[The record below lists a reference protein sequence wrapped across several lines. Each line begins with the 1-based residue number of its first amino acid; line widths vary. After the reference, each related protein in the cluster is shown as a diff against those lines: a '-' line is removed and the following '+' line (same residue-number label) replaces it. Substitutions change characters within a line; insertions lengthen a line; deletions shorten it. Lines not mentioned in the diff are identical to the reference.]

1 MQRRYGHSGPPGCS
15 GRAGRSSCRPPSAVR
30 RPPPAAPPVPA
41 VNNDFYEDLGDRW
54 FDDDA
59 HAIALLRAEGVLKT
73 AYTREVFDRYGV
85 AEGARVLDVAC
96 GAGLVSLPL
105 ADAGYR
111 VEGVDLSEGSL
122 AVARRRVP
130 DGLDATFRVA
140 DALALDAADGTYD
153 AVLLLDMLEHVEEPD
168 RVIAEAARVVRPG
181 GVVVFNTFNR
191 TPLSWLVAV
200 HGLKAVTR
208 DAPEHLHV
216 WRLFIPPET
225 LRGHAR
231 AAGLEVEEVR
241 GMRPRLDGPFW
252 RSLVRRRVDPGFRFT
267 YTGSQ
272 AVGYIGVATKGGG
285 EG

>member
-1 MQRRYGHSGPPGCS
+1 M
-15 GRAGRSSCRPPSAVR
+15 
-30 RPPPAAPPVPA
+30 PA
-41 VNNDFYEDLGDRW
+41 VNNAFYDDLGDRW

-59 HAIALLRAEGVLKT
+59 HAVALLRVEGILKT
-73 AYTREVFDRYGV
+73 AYTREVLDRHGIG
-85 AEGARVLDVAC
+85 EGARVLDVAC

-111 VEGVDLSEGSL
+111 VDGRRPGRRAPWRSP
-122 AVARRRVP
+122 ARRVP
-130 DGLDATFRVA
+130 NATFRVA
-140 DALALDAADGTYD
+140 DATALDAADGAYD
-153 AVLLLDMLEHVEEPD
+153 AVLLLDMLEHVEDPG
-168 RVIAEAARVVRPG
+168 RVIAEAGRVVRPG
-181 GVVVFNTFNR
+181 GVVVFNTFNK

-208 DAPEHLHV
+208 EAPAHLHV

-252 RSLVRRRVDPGFRFT
+252 RSLARRRVDPGFRFT

-272 AVGYIGVATKGGG
+272 AVGYIGSAVKR
-285 EG
+285 